1 MNSKESIQTK
11 EKGNFLKLLTYVP
24 LVVFWVG
31 VSLSSVSG
39 EPFYEING
47 YYLGATPEE
56 LGVAIASDL
65 NFDKKYYEFQGK
77 GVRLFF
83 VRHKDN
89 LRSYRIIGEIAGRQ
103 DQEIKS
109 IVAKLKEKYG
119 TPKRQNIK
127 TTTIRRKPKMN
138 IETSVKNRAVWKIS
152 ESQEFFAEVESRRIV
167 LELIDHNPENIKTID
182 RPDSLSNEGFMLDE
196 GWDPD
201 Y

>member
-1 MNSKESIQTK
+1 
-11 EKGNFLKLLTYVP
+11 VP
-24 LVVFWVG
+24 LLVFGIGVCLSG
-31 VSLSSVSG
+31 VSA

-56 LGVAIASDL
+56 LGVTIESGL
-65 NFDKKYYEFQGK
+65 TFEKKYYEFQGK

-83 VRHKDN
+83 FRHKDN

-109 IVAKLKEKYG
+109 IIAKLKEKYG

-127 TTTIRRKPKMN
+127 TTTIRRKPAMN
-138 IETSVKNRAVWKIS
+138 IETSVKNRIVWIIS
-152 ESQEFFAEVESRRIV
+152 ESQEFFAEVENRRIV